1 MDTTVYFI
9 RHSVRFKNT
18 ELIESYRTDQSEL
31 LKKRKNNI
39 KCNRREKI
47 RNIKQRRWAS
57 KYGCRLYKQ
66 LCKNITD
73 C

>member
-31 LKKRKNNI
+31 LKN
-39 KCNRREKI
+39 EKI
-47 RNIKQRRWAS
+47 ILSVIFCPLIMPIIIIIAIVSFIKNAIS
-57 KYGCRLYKQ
+57 LAI
-66 LCKNITD
+66 N
-73 C
+73 